1 MSRVITAPG
10 LPAAVWTAALAP
22 HEAYEP
28 SELLEL
34 GPGDR
39 LVVAV
44 PHPDDE
50 TLALGGTLQR
60 LHGAGVHV
68 VLVLVTAGVAAYC
81 QTWEHA
87 AVLGRIRIKE
97 FHQAVG
103 VLGLDPLEVHQLDLP
118 DGMLDR
124 HEAAV
129 LDALTDTLTVD
140 PLRAGGRRAVL
151 APWILDPHPDHQAV
165 GRAAGIAARRVG
177 SMCWSYPV
185 WMRHG
190 LHPGD
195 PSIPWPDLRRVAL
208 SPTERERK
216 RAAIETYVSQLDDP
230 ARDVGPVLPPYVVE
244 HFTDG
249 HEVLIR
255 PAPSG
260 DEVGTHFEALYEGNA
275 DPWQVGTSRYER
287 RKRAVLLAS
296 LPRERYS
303 CIWEPGC
310 SLGHLSAELALR
322 CDRLVSSDISARAVL
337 RARELI
343 AAQHVT
349 IQHVTIEVAQ
359 TPAQAPV
366 LGPRSCDLVVLSG
379 FLYYLPDRDRAATI
393 ELAATLLAP
402 GGHLVVAHWR
412 GHPAD
417 AHCSGEQ
424 ANAEVVAALGGSLVH
439 HVDEHFVLDVAVLD
453 VALLDIATQIQDRT

>member
-50 TLALGGTLQR
+50 TLALGGILQR
-60 LHGAGVHV
+60 LRGAGVHV
-68 VLVLVTAGVAAYC
+68 VLVLVTAGEAAYGQTGEVAA
-81 QTWEHA
+81 A
-87 AVLGRIRIKE
+87 LGRIRIKE

-129 LDALTDTLTVD
+129 LEALIRTLTVD

-177 SMCWSYPV
+177 SMRWSYPV

-190 LHPGD
+190 LRPDD

-230 ARDVGPVLPPYVVE
+230 SPDVGPVLPPYVVE

-249 HEVLIR
+249 HELLIR

-260 DEVGTHFEALYEGNA
+260 DEVGTHFQALYEGSA
-275 DPWQVGTSRYER
+275 DPWQVGTSWYER

-296 LPRERYS
+296 LPREHYT

-310 SLGHLSAELALR
+310 SLGHLSAELVLR

-349 IQHVTIEVAQ
+349 IEVAQ
-359 TPAQAPV
+359 TPAQAPD
-366 LGPRSCDLVVLSG
+366 LEPGSCDLVVLSE
-379 FLYYLPDRDRAATI
+379 FLYYLPEQARTATI
-393 ELAATLLAP
+393 QLAATLLAP

-424 ANAEVVAALGGSLVH
+424 ANAEVVTALGGSLAH
-439 HVDEHFVLDVAVLD
+439 HVDEHFVLDVAVM
-453 VALLDIATQIQDRT
+453 DIATQIQDST